1 MLHSSYASTPTALP
15 ETFIH
20 TGGMRLP
27 APGGKTIACATC
39 HGPDL
44 NGLADVP
51 GLLGRSPLYIFRQM
65 NDIKIGA
72 RKGGTVA
79 LMQPVVANLS
89 EDDMLAI
96 AAYLTSQK
104 PKHKF

>member
-1 MLHSSYASTPTALP
+1 L
-15 ETFIH
+15 
-20 TGGMRLP
+20 
-27 APGGKTIACATC
+27 
-39 HGPDL
+39 
-44 NGLADVP
+44 
-51 GLLGRSPLYIFRQM
+51 

-96 AAYLTSQK
+96 SAYLTSQR
-104 PKHKF
+104 PKHKS